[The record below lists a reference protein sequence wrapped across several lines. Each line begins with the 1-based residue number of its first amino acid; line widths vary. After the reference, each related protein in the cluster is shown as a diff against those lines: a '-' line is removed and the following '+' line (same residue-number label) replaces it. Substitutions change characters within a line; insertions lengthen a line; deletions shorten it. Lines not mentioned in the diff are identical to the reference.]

1 VIRGAGLDR
10 FYDVKQR
17 IEGPS
22 QPARSSGKSFEEYDD
37 SSFLELYG
45 RSRGD
50 GLAEVELYLEG
61 VHCAACLW
69 LVERTPMVIAGV
81 ADCRLDLGRSLATL
95 VWDPAAVPLSRAA
108 RFLDSIGYPPHPYG
122 GVEAREMER
131 RTDRSLLIRIA
142 VAGAAAGNIMLLA
155 FALYGGYFSGIEPEF
170 HRLFRWTSM
179 VLSLPA
185 VLWCAAMF
193 YRGAWG
199 SFRTRRLHM
208 DVPITVGILAGFCWG
223 VHNTIRGTGE
233 IYFDSVAVLIF
244 LLLIGR
250 FIQRRQQR
258 IAARATELLFSLA
271 PATARLVEGTEVR
284 EVPIAAVVSGD
295 LVELRAGDSVPADG
309 VVETGESTLDLSLLT
324 GETRPAPARPGDPVH
339 AGTTNL
345 SGRVEV
351 RVQNTGENTRVGR
364 ILRLVEENAR
374 RRAPVVRLADRISGF
389 FVAAVLALAATTVLI
404 WLQIDAGAAV
414 DHAIALLIVSCPC
427 ALGLATPLAV
437 SAAIGQAAR
446 AGILVKGGDALELLA
461 HSGLMFLDK
470 TGTITEGRLS
480 LISWI
485 GDERYKPAVASLET
499 HSSHP
504 VAIALARALSD
515 PEATCDVHDVRQ
527 HPGQG
532 LSGVC
537 DGRRIAVGS
546 ESFVTGAGA
555 EVSSD
560 WRRSIMTLV
569 DQGLSPVLVAANGT
583 VVAAAGLGDPVRED
597 SMVTLRRIR
606 RMGWDVEVL
615 SGDHPGTVRS
625 VLDLIGLDRGRGG
638 VSPEEKAEIVHDA
651 SGSARIVMVGDGV
664 NDAAALAAAD
674 VGVGVHGGA
683 EAALAAADVYLSKPG
698 LSPITELLD
707 GSRRTLRVIRRNLVF
722 SLAYNVVAVAL
733 AMTGH
738 MHPLLA
744 AILMPLSSI
753 TVVVSSYR
761 AKTFSSS

>member
-1 VIRGAGLDR
+1 
-10 FYDVKQR
+10 
-17 IEGPS
+17 
-22 QPARSSGKSFEEYDD
+22 
-37 SSFLELYG
+37 
-45 RSRGD
+45 
-50 GLAEVELYLEG
+50 
-61 VHCAACLW
+61 
-69 LVERTPMVIAGV
+69 
-81 ADCRLDLGRSLATL
+81 
-95 VWDPAAVPLSRAA
+95 
-108 RFLDSIGYPPHPYG
+108 
-122 GVEAREMER
+122 
-131 RTDRSLLIRIA
+131 LIRIA

-546 ESFVTGAGA
+546 ESFVVGAGA
-555 EVSSD
+555 DVSGG